1 MPLPGVTWPVRHE
14 VGSSLVLHPLRES
27 QQHPYV
33 IVCGLWAVGS
43 AVRQTHTCS
52 GTKWLR
58 KQTIS
63 ARLFLISAQLRTK
76 RSAKRLWRLK
86 LNCEIIYWTN
96 QSHRTPT
103 FPTQPKQKKQKNL
116 IIERVVQSGEVQ
128 SQVHHA
134 FEDVSHL
141 SCDRCWQWSVQQIT
155 RAHLLVI
162 APNADRKWNGFEEWL
177 VLALGKEQI
186 EQTTLLHHINSV
198 PSAVGLGA
206 PGQGAQQELYA
217 NTDRWN

>member
-14 VGSSLVLHPLRES
+14 VGSSLVLHPLWES

-33 IVCGLWAVGS
+33 IVGGLWAVGS

-52 GTKWLR
+52 GTKRLR

-76 RSAKRLWRLK
+76 RSPKRLWRLK
-86 LNCEIIYWTN
+86 LNCKIIYWAN
-96 QSHRTPT
+96 QSHWTPT
-103 FPTQPKQKKQKNL
+103 FPTQPKQNKKKCNHWKSCAKWGS
-116 IIERVVQSGEVQ
+116 IISSSPR
-128 SQVHHA
+128 
-134 FEDVSHL
+134 FW
-141 SCDRCWQWSVQQIT
+141 RCEPFILWPLLTMKCTANYKSPSVGDCSKRRQEMK
-155 RAHLLVI
+155 RLWGM
-162 APNADRKWNGFEEWL
+162 R
-177 VLALGKEQI
+177 KEQI

-206 PGQGAQQELYA
+206 PGQGAQQELSA
-217 NTDRWN
+217 NTGRWN